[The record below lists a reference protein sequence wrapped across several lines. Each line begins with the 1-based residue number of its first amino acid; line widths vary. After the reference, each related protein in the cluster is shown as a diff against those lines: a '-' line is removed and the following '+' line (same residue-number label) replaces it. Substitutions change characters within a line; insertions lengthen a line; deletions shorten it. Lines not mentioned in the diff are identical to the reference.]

1 MTDYKALILDFGGVL
16 TSPMQDAMV
25 AFGEEAGVELQDLAR
40 AALGAYTG
48 GEDDLVVAFET
59 GRMPEEEFAVKFAAR
74 LSEISGVPVEA
85 AGIVRRIFRLELEE
99 GMFGAVAA
107 AREAGLKTALLSN
120 SWGVAAYPMD
130 RLEEL
135 FDAIVISGLVGMRKP
150 DPEIFR
156 YTTDKLGVDAES
168 SIFVDDHPGH
178 LKAAQEEGMTTVLH
192 RTPDQTIRE
201 LEQLLGLTLK

>member
-25 AFGEEAGVELQDLAR
+25 AFAGEVGVELQDLAR

-59 GRMPEEEFAVKFAAR
+59 GRIAEEEFAVKFAAR
-74 LSEISGVPVEA
+74 LSEIAGVPVEA
-85 AGIVRRIFRLELEE
+85 AGIVRRIFQLELEE
-99 GMFGAVAA
+99 GMFAAVAA
-107 AREAGLKTALLSN
+107 AREAGLKTGLLSN

-135 FDAIVISGLVGMRKP
+135 FDTVVISGLVGMRKP

-156 YTTDKLGVDAES
+156 YTTDKLGVDPES
-168 SIFVDDHPGH
+168 SVFVDDHPGH
-178 LKAAQEEGMTTVLH
+178 LKAAQEQGMTTVLH
-192 RTPDQTIRE
+192 RTPDQTIAE
-201 LEQLLGLTLK
+201 LEELLSLRLR